1 MSHVSAYYHIVINT
15 YNRAANLSIDFSED
29 LYKYICGIAGQYHC
43 PILAI
48 NGTRNHIHFLL
59 DLHPSCS
66 LSEVMR
72 EIKRGTSVWMK
83 RDDRFR
89 KFSRWGKEYFAF
101 SCSARELNAV
111 KGYISGQREHHG
123 LVSFEDEI
131 ERVVLRNGG
140 EWNDRMLS

>member
-1 MSHVSAYYHIVINT
+1 
-15 YNRAANLSIDFSED
+15 
-29 LYKYICGIAGQYHC
+29 
-43 PILAI
+43 
-48 NGTRNHIHFLL
+48 
-59 DLHPSCS
+59 
-66 LSEVMR
+66 
-72 EIKRGTSVWMK
+72 MK

-131 ERVVLRNGG
+131 NAGFGVTQNEGWASALPNAA
-140 EWNDRMLS
+140 N